1 MTIVETMAERKTAM
15 LEQGDLFIA
24 LPGGL
29 GTLEEISEAIAAAR
43 VGKLDKPCVFFN
55 LNGYYDA
62 MKMMLDTMV
71 THDFLEAETAAKF
84 LFTDDFSEIINIPL
98 SYWNIN
104 DYKKSW
110 LSSLESGLASK
121 KHATLVVS
129 MYEPDHTNFIFTWV
143 LYFHGN
149 RVFVQNEILFL
160 DEHPDF
166 TVDKINDFMEP
177 RVTHNEDGMKISEW
191 CTDLKSI
198 LDFINSLN
206 D

>member
-1 MTIVETMAERKTAM
+1 MFGIFPE
-15 LEQGDLFIA
+15 
-24 LPGGL
+24 
-29 GTLEEISEAIAAAR
+29 
-43 VGKLDKPCVFFN
+43 DKPVDVEGE
-55 LNGYYDA
+55 LVLPA
-62 MKMMLDTMV
+62 SIV
-71 THDFLEAETAAKF
+71 I
-84 LFTDDFSEIINIPL
+84 DDFSEIINTPL

-191 CTDLKSI
+191 CTDLKSV